1 MQPTPSYGSGGPSF
15 GPQPVPTPQAFVN
28 APAAQVRFMQVVGVA
43 LGIMIFAGFLSFQ
56 AVFLVPTPCTT
67 FGCPTQTPDQVAYSM
82 TIHALAWIGLVL
94 LDLTA
99 GLSVMVAFLLNANS
113 SVPEATRRS
122 AFLFASIY
130 LAAFTVFSVFTMSF
144 LLSFVRYF

>member
-15 GPQPVPTPQAFVN
+15 GPQPVPPPQAFVN
-28 APAAQVRFMQVVGVA
+28 APASHVRFMQVVGVA

-56 AVFLVPTPCTT
+56 AIFLVPVPCTIYS
-67 FGCPTQTPDQVAYSM
+67 CPTQTPDAAAYSAV
-82 TIHALAWIGLVL
+82 IHALAWIGLVL

-99 GLSVMVAFLLNANS
+99 GLSVMVAFLLNAHSNL
-113 SVPEATRRS
+113 PEVTRRS

-130 LAAFTVFSVFTMSF
+130 LAAYTVFSFFLISY
-144 LLSFVRYF
+144 LLSYLRYY